1 MWRSHAAPDPGLI
14 SSDGKHVLIRSP
26 FLANKLNDEEDL
38 ENLDDN
44 VVYLSYHINQSH
56 LFTDD
61 DVEKPIDF
69 LGRYY

>member
-1 MWRSHAAPDPGLI
+1 MWRSHADPSPGLI
-14 SSDGKHVLIRSP
+14 SSNEKHVLIRSS
-26 FLANKLNDEEDL
+26 FLANQLNDEEDL

-44 VVYLSYHINQSH
+44 VVYLSYHINQLH

-61 DVEKPIDF
+61 DFEKPIDF